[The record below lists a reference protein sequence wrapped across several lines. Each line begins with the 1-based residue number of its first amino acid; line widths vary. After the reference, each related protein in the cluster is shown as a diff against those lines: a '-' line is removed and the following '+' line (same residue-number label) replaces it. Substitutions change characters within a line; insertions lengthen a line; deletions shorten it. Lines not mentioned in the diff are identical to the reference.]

1 MVPSAS
7 GSSSK
12 GAWPTFGTV
21 TWVMSGISWAMA
33 AKVSA
38 DSTLD
43 SAPRMASGGS
53 LRKAR
58 K

>member
-38 DSTLD
+38 DS
-43 SAPRMASGGS
+43 APRMASGGS
-53 LRKAR
+53 LGKAR